1 MMTTGSKLTQQL
13 LSHMLFGPST
23 NLKNL
28 IIETTDLATQQSI
41 SIMENG
47 VVAENMSHQG

>member
-1 MMTTGSKLTQQL
+1 MTTGSKLT
-13 LSHMLFGPST
+13 
-23 NLKNL
+23 LKNL

-47 VVAENMSHQG
+47 VVAENMSHQGWFPISNSKKSRIL